1 MSNSGDSTPPHS
13 DTVVRVG
20 AALVAIGTVASIAT
34 LLPLVV
40 GLEPLPVPVYLLC
53 FLAPVGLGVILVA
66 LWRRAR
72 TRSSRL
78 RDADQDHAK

>member
-1 MSNSGDSTPPHS
+1 MSDSANSTPPHS

-40 GLEPLPVPVYLLC
+40 GLEPLPVAVYLLC
-53 FLAPVGLGVILVA
+53 FLAPIGLGVVLVA
-66 LWRRAR
+66 LWQRAR
-72 TRSSRL
+72 TRSVRL